1 MLSQA
6 VVVVVVVVLGKE
18 SSCFSLANLPSKGEV
33 ISVVR
38 TIIWITLLLHHQC
51 SCAGCVQSNVT
62 GPGFCAKITF
72 NLKTL
77 LW

>member
-18 SSCFSLANLPSKGEV
+18 SSCFSLANLPSV
-33 ISVVR
+33 ISVVH
-38 TIIWITLLLHHQC
+38 TIIGITLLLHRQC